1 MGLDPQVKMLLQQ
14 LEANGAPP
22 LESLPPIYARQAFES
37 LEANSEEPQ
46 EPVHIVEDRSIP
58 GPFGGINI
66 RVYTPEGTGPHS
78 ALVFCHGGG
87 WVIGSLDTHDNVCR
101 ALTNLADC
109 VVISID
115 YRLAPEHKF
124 PAAVEDC
131 YAVVKWIAD
140 HPSIFNIDPSRIAVG
155 GDSAGGNL
163 SAVISY
169 LAKERGTPQLVHQLL
184 IYPSTDFTAET
195 ASMRENAEG
204 YFLTRG
210 SMVYFRDH
218 YLQTPEDAENPL
230 ASPFLIEDF
239 SGLAPA
245 TVITAEYDPLR
256 DEGEAY
262 GRRLKEAGVPV
273 VLTRYDGMIH
283 GFVSMADK
291 LDQGK
296 RALEQAGNELRTSF
310 EK

>member
-1 MGLDPQVKMLLQQ
+1 MVLDPQVKVLLEQ

-22 LESLPPIYARQAFES
+22 LESLPPEYARQAFEA
-37 LEANSEEPQ
+37 LEGNAGEAQ
-46 EPVHIVEDRSIP
+46 EPVEGIEERSIP
-58 GPFGGINI
+58 GPNGAIDI
-66 RVYTPEGTGPHS
+66 RLYTPRGTGPHP
-78 ALVFCHGGG
+78 ALIFFHGGG
-87 WVIGSLDTHDNVCR
+87 WVVGSLDTHDNVCR

-109 VVISID
+109 VVVSVD

-124 PAAVEDC
+124 PAAVDDC
-131 YAVVKWIAD
+131 YTAAKWIAD
-140 HPSIFNIDPSRIAVG
+140 HPFPFNIDPSRIAVG

-163 SAVISY
+163 SAVISH
-169 LAKERGTPQLVHQLL
+169 LAKERGTPKLVHQLL
-184 IYPSTDFTAET
+184 IYPSTDFTVET
-195 ASMRENAEG
+195 ASMKDNSEG

-218 YLQTPEDAENPL
+218 YLRTPEDAQNPL
-230 ASPFLIEDF
+230 ASPFLINNLSE
-239 SGLAPA
+239 LPTA

-262 GRRLKEAGVPV
+262 ARRLKEAGVPV
-273 VLTRYDGMIH
+273 VLKRYEGMIH

-296 RALEQAGNELRTSF
+296 RALEQAAGELRSSF
-310 EK
+310 KK